1 MLNKQFLQIV
11 SKQRYRSS
19 RIQTK
24 IPSSL
29 CPNKDTIFSWK
40 KHRIQTKIS
49 NFLPE
54 NNATNSTHHLCH
66 LSAFPAAMPPV
77 HTIKSEIMHPAQ
89 HTCYMALHAQN
100 PTPATGDHWAV
111 IDSGTSKHVLLE
123 HIYLANATEDHT
135 AVAGFSGQ
143 TSRATHR
150 GDFTATVR
158 TATGKL
164 IHITDVDS
172 ALVIPDAIRTLYSVR
187 KSLQSGNTIRFDANA
202 GLLVQGRPEFFVP
215 FVRDSSTDLFLLPL
229 LVPPTRHNGVYGIY
243 NATTTPHKNPSGI
256 NLLKQAQTNR

>member
-1 MLNKQFLQIV
+1 
-11 SKQRYRSS
+11 
-19 RIQTK
+19 
-24 IPSSL
+24 
-29 CPNKDTIFSWK
+29 
-40 KHRIQTKIS
+40 
-49 NFLPE
+49 
-54 NNATNSTHHLCH
+54 
-66 LSAFPAAMPPV
+66 MPLV

-202 GLLVQGRPEFFVP
+202 GLLVQGRPEF
-215 FVRDSSTDLFLLPL
+215 SSRSSETPLQISSYFHYSCHLHDTTEYMASTMLPQR
-229 LVPPTRHNGVYGIY
+229 TRIQ
-243 NATTTPHKNPSGI
+243 AASTFSSKLRQPLKNPAPNS
-256 NLLKQAQTNR
+256 NT